1 MASVESPGAT
11 ARGTAD
17 VSLQLGRFAGEVD
30 LHRVVA
36 ARLLPVLTQQAT
48 ICGCLAHL
56 DAWRALVRAFAEQ
69 AEPIR
74 ALAGPTVRALAKAL
88 TVAAGGLPDQAAAWQ
103 YTTHLMHTLTGQHA
117 ARSAWFLC
125 RAFQSFR
132 SFLLACWSSGF

>member
-1 MASVESPGAT
+1 M
-11 ARGTAD
+11 
-17 VSLQLGRFAGEVD
+17 SLCALRRFAGEVD

-56 DAWRALVRAFAEQ
+56 DAWRALVQAFAEQ

-103 YTTHLMHTLTGQHA
+103 YTTHLMHTITGQRVA
-117 ARSAWFLC
+117 IPSSEDLKTMFSAQKFGSYPV
-125 RAFQSFR
+125 RQS
-132 SFLLACWSSGF
+132 